1 MKDIWGKRLFKAGA
15 IVLILLGLVHSL
27 SLVHPMVPTNDTEK
41 QLLELMTK
49 YRFDLMGS
57 PRSMQELLQGF
68 SISFMVWAIGLGIL
82 DLALSRERPALLKR
96 LALIN
101 AIWLI
106 VMTATSLRYFFLAPT
121 AFLATELLLFVLAWV
136 LLPANSTS

>member
-1 MKDIWGKRLFKAGA
+1 M
-15 IVLILLGLVHSL
+15 LILAGLVHSL
-27 SLVHPMVPTNDTEK
+27 SLMHPMAPTNDTEK
-41 QLLELMTK
+41 QLLDLMAK

-82 DLALSRERPALLKR
+82 DLALSRERTVLLKR

-121 AFLATELLLFVLAWV
+121 AFLVTVLLLFVLSWA
-136 LLPANSTS
+136 LLPADGG